1 MQVKNFGSKSR
12 IKPLNALT
20 AGRNRHSRRNVQ
32 REAATPCIQA
42 SRDYDYAAHMIPPA
56 EQDQNIM
63 PTDKTADAIP
73 FTADLTVLRDDIDR
87 IDLSMHELLMERG
100 RIIDHLIAIKTRQ
113 GGGSA
118 FRPGR
123 EAQMMRRLA
132 ERHKGL
138 LPLETAEGIWRII
151 IATFTYV
158 QSHFSIHVDVSAGD
172 APVRDS
178 ARFHFGFSVPYIA
191 QQSADG
197 VISAVAAS
205 NGDLGMVRISAGM
218 SEGPWWKAL
227 EGENAPKIIARLPFV
242 ERPNHP
248 AGLPVFTLALP
259 LNEAA
264 ARDTIIYSAEV
275 ERWRNEARGELA
287 ALGAEILGDSGTGLG
302 LALILSAPGN
312 VAKTDVAAAF
322 EKAGIGDARL
332 TEIGSHAARFEV
344 K

>member
-1 MQVKNFGSKSR
+1 
-12 IKPLNALT
+12 
-20 AGRNRHSRRNVQ
+20 
-32 REAATPCIQA
+32 
-42 SRDYDYAAHMIPPA
+42 
-56 EQDQNIM
+56 M
-63 PTDKTADAIP
+63 PTEAPDKKIP

-100 RIIDHLIAIKTRQ
+100 RIIDQLIEIKAKQ

-132 ERHKGL
+132 ERHSGL
-138 LPLETAEGIWRII
+138 LPLDTAEGIWRII

-158 QSHFSIHVDVSAGD
+158 QSNFSIHVDVSAGD

-178 ARFHFGFSVPYIA
+178 ARFHFGFTVPYQA
-191 QQSADG
+191 HPNAAA
-197 VISAVAAS
+197 VIDAVAAS
-205 NGDLGMVRISAGM
+205 TGDLGMVRIAAGI

-227 EGENAPKIIARLPFV
+227 EGERSPKIIARLPFV
-242 ERPNHP
+242 ERPDHP
-248 AGLPVFTLALP
+248 AALPVFTLALP

-275 ERWRNEARGELA
+275 ERWRDSARVELSK
-287 ALGAEILGDSGTGLG
+287 LGAEILGDAGTGLG
-302 LALILSAPGN
+302 LALMISAPG
-312 VAKTDVAAAF
+312 DVAQTNLAEVF

-332 TEIGSHAARFEV
+332 KEIGSHAARFEV
-344 K
+344 A